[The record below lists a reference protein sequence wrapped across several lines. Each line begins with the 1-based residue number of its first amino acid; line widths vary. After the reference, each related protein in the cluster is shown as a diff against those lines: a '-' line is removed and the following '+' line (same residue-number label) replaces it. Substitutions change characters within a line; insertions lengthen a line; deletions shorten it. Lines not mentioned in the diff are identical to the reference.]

1 MGFIDSL
8 LGKKPSDSGWTPT
21 HRAIIKELSYDEIVS
36 ALGRPQKAQGGFVYW
51 RGGYRAWTLTTLMG
65 CAINYRTRTTGGSV
79 TRQRSRASTAS
90 SGSSLPAT
98 PSLSVS
104 WRGKSAVSLEISR
117 RFDRRNPHPQTLE
130 KQRTARRRPRRIP
143 MG

>member
-51 RGGYRAWTLTTLMG
+51 RGEVSSMDPDYPDGVCYQLSNKDYRGFGDAAKKPRIDREQWFLITSDSV
-65 CAINYRTRTTGGSV
+65 AIRLVAGEVGGL
-79 TRQRSRASTAS
+79 A
-90 SGSSLPAT
+90 
-98 PSLSVS
+98 
-104 WRGKSAVSLEISR
+104 
-117 RFDRRNPHPQTLE
+117 RNIET
-130 KQRTARRRPRRIP
+130 I
-143 MG
+143 